1 MTHRSSWLARF
12 VLTPGFA
19 APLAL
24 TLAACSGQIDAPG
37 VGGSVAGGG
46 GTGPGSG
53 GTAGGVAAGGAPVG
67 SGGAAGSGV
76 AGTANNVGG
85 ASNTAGT
92 GTGGGGGTLP
102 VDNGLPGRSLVRRLS
117 NAEYDATIKSLLG
130 DASNYASAFPEDTV
144 VHGFTNNSDVQ
155 DVAPALA
162 EQYLIVAE
170 QIADKAAAN
179 TDALLGCALADG
191 EACISD
197 FITRFG
203 KRAWRRPVTPDELAD
218 LLTVFTGA
226 RDAFDATT
234 GVKLLLEAFL
244 VSPNFLYRA
253 EVGVPVA
260 GAPYAALTSWELA
273 SRLSYF
279 LTGTMPDDQLL
290 AAAEADGLQT
300 PEDIASQAERLL
312 ATSEARAQVA
322 EFFAGWLSLRAV
334 ERLQRDTAQF
344 PAWSSTLPALL
355 EHETRAFATK
365 VVFDGTGDLRTLL
378 TAPFTYGDPS
388 LAAYYG
394 GTAGELEDG
403 VARIELPANQRA
415 GLLTHASFLATH
427 SKEIQTDPVA
437 RGKFVRERILCQGID
452 PPPPGLVVS
461 APTITP
467 GTTARQR
474 FAEHEANPACAGCH
488 AIIDPV
494 GLPFENY
501 DPIGQWRDTEL
512 GQMIDASGDL
522 TDTDVEGP
530 YNGVVEMAGKL
541 AQSSV
546 VSECFVRQW
555 FRFAFGRAESVA
567 DDPRIATIAS
577 GFTGSNQQVRALL
590 VALTQTPDFR
600 YLATET
606 AP

>member
-1 MTHRSSWLARF
+1 MTNRSSWLARF

-37 VGGSVAGGG
+37 VVTAAGGGG
-46 GTGPGSG
+46 GTGPGSA
-53 GTAGGVAAGGAPVG
+53 GTAGAMAGGGTPVA

-76 AGTANNVGG
+76 AGSGNVGG
-85 ASNTAGT
+85 TSNAAGT
-92 GTGGGGGTLP
+92 GTGGSGGTLP
-102 VDNGLPGRSLVRRLS
+102 ADNGLPGRSLVRRLS
-117 NAEYDATIKSLLG
+117 NAEYDATIKSLLD
-130 DASNYASAFPEDTV
+130 DAGNYASAFPEDTV

-162 EQYLIVAE
+162 EQYLVVAE
-170 QIADKAAAN
+170 QIADKAAQN
-179 TDALLGCALADG
+179 TDALLGCELADG

-203 KRAWRRPVTPDELAD
+203 KRAFRRPITSEEHAD
-218 LLTVFTGA
+218 LLTVFTSA

-260 GAPYAALTSWELA
+260 GATYAALTSWELA

-300 PEDIASQAERLL
+300 PEDIAFHAERLL
-312 ATSEARAQVA
+312 ATPEARAQVA

-334 ERLQRDTAQF
+334 ERLQRDVAQF

-355 EHETRAFATK
+355 EGETRAFATS
-365 VVFDGTGDLRTLL
+365 VVFDGAGDLRTLL

-394 GTAGELEDG
+394 GTAGEVQGG
-403 VARIELPANQRA
+403 VARIDLPASQRA

-452 PPPPGLVVS
+452 PPPPGLVVA

-494 GLPFENY
+494 GLAFENY
-501 DPIGQWRDTEL
+501 DPVGQWRDTEL
-512 GQMIDASGDL
+512 GQTIDASGDL

-530 YNGVVEMAGKL
+530 YIGVVEMAEKL
-541 AQSSV
+541 AQSSL

-577 GFTGSNQQVRALL
+577 GFTGSNRQVRALL

-606 AP
+606 VP